1 VITIWAP
8 YVQPIHSRVLGEKT
22 NPTLAAKVLPVLGK
36 FRLADA
42 KTKLPGSKWPAAGL
56 QRMNESRS

>member
-1 VITIWAP
+1 ML
-8 YVQPIHSRVLGEKT
+8 SRFIQGVGQST

-42 KTKLPGSKWPAAGL
+42 KTRLPGSKRPAAGL